1 MVRKGKLKTM
11 AKDPAIYLGSSWKNE
26 RITKECVLS
35 RSIFFQ
41 YMYEHYELISLVGHK
56 LGIHDS

>member
-1 MVRKGKLKTM
+1 M

-35 RSIFFQ
+35 QFIFFQ
-41 YMYEHYELISLVGHK
+41 YMYEHYELISLVSHK
-56 LGIHDS
+56 LGFHDS